1 MSEVKLRRRSRQVS
15 ITLTTAT
22 ASATTLRLEDFAG
35 GVVDLGTM
43 STNATTLQMW
53 AASGETATYGRLRK
67 VDGSASEITLSPSTT
82 ERRIY
87 NLPDEVFAVPFLR
100 IVSATTN
107 STGTAGIVT
116 LKS

>member
-22 ASATTLRLEDFAG
+22 GSAATLRLEDFAG
-35 GVVDLGTM
+35 GVVDCGTM
-43 STNATTLQMW
+43 STNATSLQVW
-53 AASGETATYGRLRK
+53 AASADAGPYGRLRK
-67 VDGSASEITLSPSTT
+67 TDGSATDITLSPSTT

-87 NLPDEVFAVPFLR
+87 ALPDEVFAVPFVRL
-100 IVSATTN
+100 VSATTN
-107 STGTAGIVT
+107 STGTVCIVT

>member
-22 ASATTLRLEDFAG
+22 GSATTLRLEDFAG

-67 VDGSASEITLSPSTT
+67 VDGSAADITLSPSTT

-87 NLPDEVFAVPFLR
+87 ALPDEVFAAPFIKLALNNTAADGLA
-100 IVSATTN
+100 ATVMAK
-107 STGTAGIVT
+107 G
-116 LKS
+116 